1 MTNLTRERNFDLIR
15 SILLAIE
22 SSPPDSTI
30 TNSQLSI
37 EGHDPSVVALHVEML
52 KNAGFIDAVIEKNFS
67 GSAFMIKG
75 INWEGYEFLDNAKN
89 DTIWKKFKAQAFFV
103 PKKEIKENGYD
114 LSINRYK
121 EIEYEEV
128 EYEPP
133 KVILGKLRSLEAE
146 ISSDLDELEKMLG

>member
-30 TNSQLSI
+30 ANSQLNI
-37 EGHDPSVVALHVEML
+37 EGHDPSIVGFHVEML

-89 DTIWKKFKAQAFFV
+89 DTIWKKFKAQAESKGSSMSMTV
-103 PKKEIKENGYD
+103 ANG
-114 LSINRYK
+114 LLTA
-121 EIEYEEV
+121 
-128 EYEPP
+128 
-133 KVILGKLRSLEAE
+133 LGKKYFG
-146 ISSDLDELEKMLG
+146 LD

>member
-30 TNSQLSI
+30 ANSQLNI
-37 EGHDPSVVALHVEML
+37 EGHDPSIVSFHVEML

-89 DTIWKKFKAQAFFV
+89 DTIWKKFKAQAESKGSSMSMTV
-103 PKKEIKENGYD
+103 ANG
-114 LSINRYK
+114 LLTA
-121 EIEYEEV
+121 
-128 EYEPP
+128 
-133 KVILGKLRSLEAE
+133 LGKKYFG
-146 ISSDLDELEKMLG
+146 LD